1 MGWTHAAQFKMVKDQ
16 EEVPQIDAV
25 STPPQPLQ
33 KLVLIE
39 RRPVSLL
46 PSFTK
51 SGMAYACQGICWEA
65 VVHSSELHRLTAV
78 YLHDCPGLDEI
89 IIEKGALSKL
99 QKLFLGRCELAESIQ
114 GDCIRFICFAFPSLN
129 WKIILNVRGVKF
141 EESARRGIKSEKRKK
156 RKWEGK

>member
-25 STPPQPLQ
+25 STPPPPLQ

-65 VVHSSELHRLTAV
+65 VVHSSELHKLTAL
-78 YLHDCPGLDEI
+78 YLHDYPGLDEI
-89 IIEKGALSKL
+89 IIEKGALVKNSRNYSL
-99 QKLFLGRCELAESIQ
+99 AEELAESIQ
-114 GDCIRFICFAFPSLN
+114 GSFVFAFPSLN
-129 WKIILNVRGVKF
+129 WTSTGGTFNSLRKVQGK
-141 EESARRGIKSEKRKK
+141 GIKSDKRKK